1 MSFDQLNLD
10 DPLDPLPTGL
20 NAAAA
25 SATPCKRTQQ
35 AFSLQW
41 AAGFVDGEGC
51 IYICKQTYT
60 DPRRHDTYRLGFTIT
75 QNDLQVLEHFRHGM
89 GIPGSLYR
97 VRRQPGHSR
106 QVFAIHCSG
115 RSALRVITM
124 LQPFLIRKWTEAQAA
139 IDYWQQGFG
148 GQHPGRGG
156 WSPSVIATRE
166 YFFQTMKTLK

>member
-1 MSFDQLNLD
+1 MSYDQLNPDFALD
-10 DPLDPLPTGL
+10 AL
-20 NAAAA
+20 AAGRA
-25 SATPCKRTQQ
+25 SAMPSAHPCRRTQQ

-60 DPRRHDTYRLGFTIT
+60 DPRRHETYRLGFTIT

-89 GIPGSLYR
+89 GIPGCLYR

-124 LQPFLIRKWTEAQAA
+124 LQPFLIRKWLEAQAA

-156 WSPSVIATRE
+156 WSLSVIATRE